1 MSLLKTAKSVLS
13 LLERKKQIM
22 MDEHIFNYHNKAA
35 IHLCLKKQY
44 PELSSDE
51 ISEICKF
58 WGKYGI
64 RFSDYS
70 WFKMFYS
77 ETGIHDPRFI
87 PHSIAYVL
95 YSHFN
100 NRIVDKG
107 WDDKNFYD
115 RFVPA
120 ISFPESLCH
129 YVNANFYD
137 GEWNIYEC
145 TDESLMKL
153 SDRILKQLGDDNCVI
168 YKKTTN
174 TSFGQGV
181 KKYVVNNANEIS
193 SLLKKLSIND
203 GFMLQR
209 CVKQHDFLKQFNE
222 SSVNIFRIV
231 TFRHKGKYYLLSVS
245 LRYGTEGY
253 ATDVAF
259 INGEEIVN
267 VIGIDENGV
276 IKNSLFGVDGKKNF
290 DKYDSIKDK
299 KVPCFEEL
307 KKAAIEG
314 HKCLPHFDHVAWD
327 FTIDNN
333 GHPVCI
339 EYNINI
345 PGSQLYQF
353 SNGPLYGEL
362 TEEVLECLKL
372 EKNRLKIPAK
382 LRI

>member
-1 MSLLKTAKSVLS
+1 MNLIKKFKNVRRFFDKTVSVM
-13 LLERKKQIM
+13 RY
-22 MDEHIFNYHNKAA
+22 HFNFRTFDKVA
-35 IHLCLKKQY
+35 IKTCKKKQY
-44 PELSSDE
+44 DELPPNE
-51 ISEICKF
+51 IEEIRTYWK
-58 WGKYGI
+58 KYGI
-64 RFSDYS
+64 KFPDYS
-70 WFKMFYS
+70 WFKLFYT

-87 PHSIAYVL
+87 PHSIAYIL

-115 RFVPA
+115 RFVPT

-129 YVNANFYD
+129 YVNGNFYD
-137 GEWNIYEC
+137 GEWNICEC

-193 SLLKKLSIND
+193 SLLKELSVNN

-276 IKNSLFGVDGKKNF
+276 IKNTLFGVDGKKNF

-353 SNGPLYGEL
+353 VNGPLYGDL
-362 TEEVLECLKL
+362 TDEILECLKL
-372 EKNRLKIPAK
+372 DKNREKIPAK
-382 LRI
+382 FRI